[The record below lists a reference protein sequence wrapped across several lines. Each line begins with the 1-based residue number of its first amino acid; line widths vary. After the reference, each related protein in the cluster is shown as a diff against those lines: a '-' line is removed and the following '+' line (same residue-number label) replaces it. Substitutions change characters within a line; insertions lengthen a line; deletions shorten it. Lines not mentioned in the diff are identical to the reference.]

1 MGAEPRLLLDTG
13 PLVALLNR
21 RDRYHDWARQVLAD
35 SRPPLLSCEAVLSE
49 ACHLLLRAGQPAGSV
64 LRLIERGV
72 IEPAFE
78 LREQYQ
84 AVAGLLHKYRDQPMS
99 LADAC
104 LVRMTE
110 LHTTARV
117 LTLDSDFRV
126 YRRFSRQ
133 TVPVLMPGTD

>member
-1 MGAEPRLLLDTG
+1 MVAEQRLLLDTG

-21 RDRYHDWARQVLAD
+21 RDSYHDWTRQVFAD
-35 SRPPLLSCEAVLSE
+35 SRPPLLSCEAVLLE
-49 ACHLLLRAGQPAGSV
+49 ACHRLLRAGQPAGLV
-64 LRLIERGV
+64 LQLIERGV
-72 IEPAFE
+72 VEPAFE
-78 LREQYQ
+78 LREQHQ
-84 AVAGLLHKYRDQPMS
+84 AVARLMHKYRDQPMS
-99 LADAC
+99 LANAC

-133 TVPVLMPGTD
+133 TVPVLMPGAD